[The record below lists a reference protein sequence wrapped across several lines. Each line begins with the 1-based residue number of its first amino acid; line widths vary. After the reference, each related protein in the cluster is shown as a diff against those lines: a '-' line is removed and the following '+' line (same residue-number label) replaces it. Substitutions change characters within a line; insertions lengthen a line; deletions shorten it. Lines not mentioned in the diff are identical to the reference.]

1 MTAAQYLDDE
11 TVLNHLSWLTPEEVE
26 AVLKKKAEEEFG
38 RMYGENGDGGADD
51 EDAEEEEIPE

>member
-38 RMYGENGDGGADD
+38 RMYGENGGGADD